1 MATGQREPSEAS
13 FPLPNRLLPQKEFSR
28 EHERERSEDGPW
40 PPGDI
45 GGLVDA
51 HGVTC
56 VCPSRQPCLLHADV
70 VGLSPGALADVPG

>member
-1 MATGQREPSEAS
+1 MQREPSEAS
-13 FPLPNRLLPQKEFSR
+13 FPLPNRLFPQKVFPR

-51 HGVTC
+51 HGVTG
-56 VCPSRQPCLLHADV
+56 VMV
-70 VGLSPGALADVPG
+70 